1 MSNKNDAAKRSLL
14 RDQKDRHISFP
25 YFKVSGKL
33 KLRNSL
39 RLKNYIMHCKITL
52 DSMSLESGIELSD
65 SEIPLKF
72 WNRRT

>member
-1 MSNKNDAAKRSLL
+1 MQ
-14 RDQKDRHISFP
+14 QKEVYSAIRKIVTLAFLISRC
-25 YFKVSGKL
+25 SGKL